1 MAEGILTALQAALAG
16 LGGGIEGA
24 QQYRELERKRS
35 MEQSELAL
43 RKRGLLAQ
51 MNATPI
57 DDILPEEQGKVGPLA
72 QGPSATPAPSA
83 PPSTMMQAVM
93 QQVRPPAGTGAPMAP
108 PAFGT
113 ATETARPVSN
123 VQRVMEDFRSRPLR
137 TFREEG
143 QRYALPRTEDE
154 RAMLGIALQ
163 QAMGQDTKAGDEA
176 GIEKQAQ
183 LFASLVGGDMN
194 KGRLLAR
201 GAPPGLVGVETAT
214 PLEKRVSEANI
225 RQSDA
230 AAAASRAAATLS
242 REGGKQRTQ
251 EQIMDTIATG
261 IARYATTRDERTG
274 QLPDN
279 EQVKVFGSMLRSL
292 TGVPIP
298 LEDEFT
304 SAADKDFITT
314 ARKNGYSDVQI
325 RQQLSKK

>member
-108 PAFGT
+108 PAFGA

-123 VQRVMEDFRSRPLR
+123 VQRVMDDFRSRPQR

-194 KGRLLAR
+194 KARLLAR
-201 GAPPGLVGVETAT
+201 GAPAGLVGVETAT
-214 PLEKRVSEANI
+214 PLEKQRTMADITASNA
-225 RQSDA
+225 QAD
-230 AAAASRAAATLS
+230 ASRAAAALS
-242 REGGKQRTQ
+242 RAGGRQRTP
-251 EQIMDTIATG
+251 EDIRDNIANA
-261 IARYATTRDERTG
+261 IARYATTRDEMTG
-274 QLPDN
+274 KMPDM
-279 EQVKVFGSMLRSL
+279 EQVQLFSKLLKAEVGAS
-292 TGVPIP
+292 GP

-304 SAADKDFITT
+304 SAADKTFITN
-314 ARKNGYSDVQI
+314 ARKNGYSDAQI